1 MTDEEHTPGS
11 TSGAHIHDVSRCRT
25 LTPSGKKPVL
35 RTLGLSLILVAN
47 IFLFTP
53 FTLYVGN
60 LDKFTAPIWPML
72 ALYGIPALVLT
83 ALLMVIGMALGEARY
98 RRYAVLIATLGLLVW
113 LQGNALV
120 WEYGLLDGQNIDWT
134 QGTWRGW
141 LDLGIWIAAILA
153 AMVYYRAAER
163 PIIHAAF
170 AVFALQ
176 LVVLGYTGFQKVDG
190 LLAKSQVTQPADALK
205 EIQRFSSTQNVLQII
220 LDGFQADVFNEITS
234 NEFVGQHYRSVLQ
247 GFTFFKDNMGAFP
260 TTYMAVPALLGGVIY
275 RNQMPKNDFLQTV
288 IGGKSIVNTVFE
300 AGYEVDLVSEDYW
313 IGKYTAAN
321 HTNAY
326 IIPTTNHATAQAR
339 ALGEAAKLLDLTLFR
354 LSPHFVKKYVHNDQV
369 WVVQPAIF
377 GPNNL
382 PIWYFEHT
390 AFLDDVA
397 VSMSADRAAPVY
409 KLIHVMNTHWPM
421 VVNGNCEYAGGSL
434 PRNRM
439 TVTTQSRCSLDA
451 VIRILDKMKELE
463 IYDNSLIVIMAD
475 HGAGLRPY
483 DVKPTTAE
491 NGEDAV
497 LMNPQVVSMAT
508 PLMAIK
514 PPGASGPFQVSTVPS
529 TYVDTAITIASILGL
544 ESEFDG
550 RSMFELRPGEQ
561 RERRHYLHAWRRD
574 EWDTEYFGP
583 IQELIVNGS
592 VYDSAAWRTGEK
604 FLPPE

>member
-1 MTDEEHTPGS
+1 M
-11 TSGAHIHDVSRCRT
+11 
-25 LTPSGKKPVL
+25 TPSGKKPVL
-35 RTLGLSLILVAN
+35 RTLGLLLILVAN
-47 IFLFTP
+47 VFLFTP

-60 LDKFTAPIWPML
+60 LDEFTAPIWPML
-72 ALYGIPALVLT
+72 ALYGIPALAFT
-83 ALLMVIGMALGEARY
+83 ALLMVVGMFLGEARY
-98 RRYAVLIATLGLLVW
+98 RRYAVLIATLGLLLW
-113 LQGNALV
+113 LQGNLLV

-134 QGTWRGW
+134 LGAWRGW
-141 LDLGIWIAAILA
+141 VDLGIWIAAIVA
-153 AMVYYRAAER
+153 AMVFYRAAER
-163 PIIHAAF
+163 PIVHAAV

-176 LVVLGYTGFQKVDG
+176 LAVLAYAGFQKADG
-190 LLAKSQVTQPADALK
+190 LLAKSQVRQPADALK
-205 EIQRFSSTQNVLQII
+205 EVRRFSSGQNVLQII

-234 NEFVGQHYRSVLQ
+234 NEVVGQRYRSAMQ

-275 RNQMPKNDFLQTV
+275 RNQMPKNEFLQKV
-288 IGGKSIVNTVFE
+288 LGGKSILNTVFA

-313 IGKYTAAN
+313 IGKYSAAN

-326 IIPTTNHATAQAR
+326 IIPTTPHATAQAQ

-354 LSPHFVKKYVHNDQV
+354 LSPHFLKKYIHNDQV

-390 AFLDDVA
+390 AFLNDLA
-397 VSMSADRAAPVY
+397 ENMSADRAAPVY

-421 VVNGNCEYAGGSL
+421 VVNENCEYAGGSL

-451 VIRILDKMKELE
+451 VIRILDKMKELG
-463 IYDNSLIVIMAD
+463 IYENSLIVMMAD
-475 HGAGLRPY
+475 HGAGLAPY
-483 DVKPTTAE
+483 DLKPTTAE

-514 PPGASGPFQVSTVPS
+514 PPGASGPFQVSTVPTS
-529 TYVDTAITIASILGL
+529 YVDTAVTITSILGL
-544 ESEFDG
+544 ESDFDG

-574 EWDTEYFGP
+574 DWDTEYFGP

-592 VYDSAAWRTGEK
+592 VYDSAAWQVGEK